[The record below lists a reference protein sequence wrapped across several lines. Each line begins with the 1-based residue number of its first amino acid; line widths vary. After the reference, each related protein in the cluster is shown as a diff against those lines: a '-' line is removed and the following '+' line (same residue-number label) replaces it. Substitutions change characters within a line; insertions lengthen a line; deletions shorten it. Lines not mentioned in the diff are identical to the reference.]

1 MHSTSLGQT
10 RIELSKR
17 HFFNKDKF
25 SKVRKSRNN
34 GQENTGTRKHEDYMR
49 YASMQAASSK
59 RLIDSEYS
67 QDVTKVKD
75 VVDEF
80 QDSVF
85 QLRKSKQ
92 NQHST
97 SDTKLDLSMIDDDKK
112 PLTSEQFIKIYRR
125 KQRGKSKQSM
135 NMQGQSLYPFPDSEK
150 FKSL

>member
-17 HFFNKDKF
+17 HFFNKDKS

-34 GQENTGTRKHEDYMR
+34 GQENTSTRKHEDYMR

-85 QLRKSKQ
+85 QLRKSK
-92 NQHST
+92 
-97 SDTKLDLSMIDDDKK
+97 
-112 PLTSEQFIKIYRR
+112 
-125 KQRGKSKQSM
+125 
-135 NMQGQSLYPFPDSEK
+135 
-150 FKSL
+150 